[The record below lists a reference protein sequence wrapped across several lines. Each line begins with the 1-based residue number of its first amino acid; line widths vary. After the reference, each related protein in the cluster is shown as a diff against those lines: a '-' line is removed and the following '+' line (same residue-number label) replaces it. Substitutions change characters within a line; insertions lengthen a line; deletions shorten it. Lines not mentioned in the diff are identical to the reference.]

1 MNKKLISGWAMAMKI
16 HLPLLGLIIMV
27 LLSCGS
33 NGVKSNGDENNSK
46 NQDGIEEGDTYP
58 QNTSGTKAD
67 RFDRAT
73 FDRERQKWLEQGL
86 QNYAFSQVCGYS
98 NGLGQEP
105 SYQYIK
111 NGEARYFRKIERF
124 FDGSETNKD
133 TTDGN
138 TGSGN
143 GTVGY
148 RPGEDLYTTKGRKS
162 TLFGSGSYLSIPI
175 TELYTQIDAL
185 EKGKLQ
191 NTGGTYGIY
200 IQYDNKHHYPSFLFC
215 NSGSGQYLILE
226 IEDLVINPEI
236 PDESNAKNLY

>member
-1 MNKKLISGWAMAMKI
+1 MNKKMIMEKDTSMKI
-16 HLPLLGLIIMV
+16 HLPLLSLIIMV

-33 NGVKSNGDENNSK
+33 NGVKSNENENKSK
-46 NQDGIEEGDTYP
+46 NQDTIKEGDTYP
-58 QNTSGTKAD
+58 QNTSGTEAN

-73 FDRERQKWLEQGL
+73 FDRERQKWLEQEL
-86 QNYAFSQVCGYS
+86 YNYAFSQVCGYA

-105 SYQYIK
+105 TYQYIK
-111 NGEARYFRKIERF
+111 NGEARYYRKIERIV
-124 FDGSETNKD
+124 DGSEKKKD

-148 RPGEDLYTTKGRKS
+148 RPGEDLYTTKGRKT

-185 EKGKLQ
+185 EKGILQ

-200 IQYDNKHHYPSFLFC
+200 IKYDNKKHYPSFLFC